1 MKNTQKICYFFSVK
15 SLLLRF
21 IDYSHTSFSMFK
33 IIFGK
38 EKNKVVKTMKV
49 LVAMDEFNGIISSYQ
64 ANRYVEGAVASQIE
78 DADIVQVPLFN
89 GRHELLDSVF
99 LWQSGN
105 KYRVSAHDADMK
117 ETEAIYGQTDSGMTI
132 IEGHLFLNGKKPIQ
146 HRSSYG
152 LGEVIKAALDNHT
165 EHLVISLGGIGSFD
179 GGAGMLQA
187 LGATFYDDEAQIV
200 DMRKGAYLI
209 KYIRRIDLSGVHPQL
224 TKVNIQLMSDFSSR
238 LYGKKSEIMQ
248 TYESLDLSQNEAA
261 EIDNLIWYFSEL
273 FKNELKIAMGP
284 IERGGAGGGIA
295 AVLNSL
301 YQAEILT
308 SHELVNQITHLENLI
323 QQADLIIFGEGLK
336 EEDQILETTTIRIAE
351 LTQQYSKPAIAICA
365 TNDKFDLFESLNVT
379 AMFNTFIDMPDSYT
393 DFKMGIQIR
402 HYTVQ
407 ALKLLKTQINLPLS
421 S

>member
-1 MKNTQKICYFFSVK
+1 
-15 SLLLRF
+15 
-21 IDYSHTSFSMFK
+21 
-33 IIFGK
+33 
-38 EKNKVVKTMKV
+38 
-49 LVAMDEFNGIISSYQ
+49 
-64 ANRYVEGAVASQIE
+64 
-78 DADIVQVPLFN
+78 
-89 GRHELLDSVF
+89 
-99 LWQSGN
+99 
-105 KYRVSAHDADMK
+105 
-117 ETEAIYGQTDSGMTI
+117 
-132 IEGHLFLNGKKPIQ
+132 
-146 HRSSYG
+146 
-152 LGEVIKAALDNHT
+152 
-165 EHLVISLGGIGSFD
+165 
-179 GGAGMLQA
+179 
-187 LGATFYDDEAQIV
+187 
-200 DMRKGAYLI
+200 
-209 KYIRRIDLSGVHPQL
+209 
-224 TKVNIQLMSDFSSR
+224 
-238 LYGKKSEIMQ
+238 MQ

-284 IERGGAGGGIA
+284 IERGGAGSGIA

>member
-1 MKNTQKICYFFSVK
+1 M
-15 SLLLRF
+15 
-21 IDYSHTSFSMFK
+21 
-33 IIFGK
+33 
-38 EKNKVVKTMKV
+38 
-49 LVAMDEFNGIISSYQ
+49 
-64 ANRYVEGAVASQIE
+64 
-78 DADIVQVPLFN
+78 
-89 GRHELLDSVF
+89 
-99 LWQSGN
+99 
-105 KYRVSAHDADMK
+105 
-117 ETEAIYGQTDSGMTI
+117 
-132 IEGHLFLNGKKPIQ
+132 
-146 HRSSYG
+146 
-152 LGEVIKAALDNHT
+152 
-165 EHLVISLGGIGSFD
+165 
-179 GGAGMLQA
+179 
-187 LGATFYDDEAQIV
+187 
-200 DMRKGAYLI
+200 
-209 KYIRRIDLSGVHPQL
+209 
-224 TKVNIQLMSDFSSR
+224 
-238 LYGKKSEIMQ
+238 GKKSEIMQ

-351 LTQQYSKPAIAICA
+351 LTQQYNKPAIAICA

-379 AMFNTFIDMPDSYT
+379 AMFNTFIDMPNSYT

>member
-1 MKNTQKICYFFSVK
+1 MSN
-15 SLLLRF
+15 
-21 IDYSHTSFSMFK
+21 
-33 IIFGK
+33 
-38 EKNKVVKTMKV
+38 
-49 LVAMDEFNGIISSYQ
+49 
-64 ANRYVEGAVASQIE
+64 
-78 DADIVQVPLFN
+78 
-89 GRHELLDSVF
+89 
-99 LWQSGN
+99 
-105 KYRVSAHDADMK
+105 
-117 ETEAIYGQTDSGMTI
+117 
-132 IEGHLFLNGKKPIQ
+132 
-146 HRSSYG
+146 
-152 LGEVIKAALDNHT
+152 AA
-165 EHLVISLGGIGSFD
+165 F
-179 GGAGMLQA
+179 
-187 LGATFYDDEAQIV
+187 
-200 DMRKGAYLI
+200 I

-224 TKVNIQLMSDFSSR
+224 AKVNIQLMSDFSSR

-351 LTQQYSKPAIAICA
+351 LTQQYNKPAIAICA